1 MGLTIEKKKGV
12 KRSRAV
18 THNLADIPGGVC
30 IDTSEITQPTLAE
43 GTAVG
48 KDANGLYHI
57 IKTATLAA
65 NAANDATTYTVKK
78 GHNFKV
84 GDVIMLKTKGK
95 AYAISAIATNATDAN
110 ADDLTVGTTLGVTA
124 TTGDVVF
131 QAAAVGASNSAFKY
145 TPLGIINTSYDVE
158 PNLFVAVTTIG
169 QVEGAKIEPLGEI
182 ADALPLINII

>member
-1 MGLTIEKKKGV
+1 MGFIIEKKQGV
-12 KRSRAV
+12 RRSRAV

-30 IDTSEITQPTLAE
+30 IDTSELTQPTLAE

-48 KDANGLYHI
+48 KDSNGLWHVC
-57 IKTATLAA
+57 KTAVLAA

-95 AYAISAIATNATDAN
+95 AYSITAIATNQSDAN
-110 ADDLTVGTTLGVTA
+110 ADDFTVGTTLGVAA

-131 QAAAVGASNSAFKY
+131 QGASAVASNSAFKY

>member
-1 MGLTIEKKKGV
+1 MGFTIEKKQGV
-12 KRSRAV
+12 RRSRAV

-30 IDTSEITQPTLAE
+30 IDTSELTQPTLAE

-48 KDANGLYHI
+48 KGSNGLWHVC
-57 IKTATLAA
+57 KTAVLAA

-95 AYAISAIATNATDAN
+95 AYAISAIATNGSDAT
-110 ADDLTVGTTLGVTA
+110 ADDLTVGTTLGVAATA
-124 TTGDVVF
+124 GDVVF
-131 QAAAVGASNSAFKY
+131 QGASAVASNSAFKY

-158 PNLFVAVTTIG
+158 PNLFVSVTTIG
-169 QVEGAKIEPLGEI
+169 QVEGVKIEPLGEI